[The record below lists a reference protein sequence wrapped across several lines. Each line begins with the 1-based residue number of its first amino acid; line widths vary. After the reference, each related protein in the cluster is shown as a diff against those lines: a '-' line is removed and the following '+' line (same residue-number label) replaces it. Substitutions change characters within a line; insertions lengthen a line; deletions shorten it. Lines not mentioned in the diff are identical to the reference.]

1 MLSSFEKSK
10 AASLSKIREHMRL
23 YELKQSRTRILEKTA
38 LVRTELMASVWNGDT
53 PMSMYD
59 KAKKSKERQIARVLK
74 KIRDKAERKRK
85 LDLIEQ
91 IKVKKSTLI
100 RLMSIR
106 TITIGEKTELLAK
119 IRKLEKQIPRFYLPN
134 GACETCRR
142 KPCECDIKLRFRS
155 KHPYISKNEA
165 NIYLL
170 FTLGCYIRERR
181 LTSAIIIQ
189 KVARGRQDRFYVE
202 YLIKTLRRKRSK
214 LLKKNLRKEIL
225 RRSRRIFK
233 CKFFKLLKEF

>member
-38 LVRTELMASVWNGDT
+38 LVRTELLASVWNGDT

-119 IRKLEKQIPRFYLPN
+119 LRKLEKQIPRFYLPN

-170 FTLGCYIRERR
+170 FTLGCYIRKRR

-189 KVARGRQDRFYVE
+189 KTERGRQDRFYVE
-202 YLIKTLRRKRSK
+202 YLLKTRRRKRAK
-214 LLKKNLRKEIL
+214 LL
-225 RRSRRIFK
+225 RRSLKKEISNRRS
-233 CKFFKLLKEF
+233 LKIQCFN

>member
-10 AASLSKIREHMRL
+10 AASLSKIREHTRL
-23 YELKQSRTRILEKTA
+23 YELKQSKTRILERTT
-38 LVRTELMASVWNGDT
+38 LVRTELMASVWGNGNT

-59 KAKKSKERQIARVLK
+59 KAKKAKERMIARVLK

-106 TITIGEKTELLAK
+106 TITIGEKNELLAK
-119 IRKLEKQIPRFYLPN
+119 LRKLEKQIPRFYLPN

-155 KHPYISKNEA
+155 KHPFISKSEA
-165 NIYLL
+165 KIYLL
-170 FTLGCYIRERR
+170 FTLGCYVREMR
-181 LTSAIIIQ
+181 LRSAILIQ
-189 KVARGRQDRFYVE
+189 KIERGRQDRFYVE
-202 YLIKTLRRKRSK
+202 YLLKTRRRKRAK
-214 LLKKNLRKEIL
+214 LLRRSLRKEIS
-225 RRSRRIFK
+225 RRS
-233 CKFFKLLKEF
+233 LKIQCFN

>member
-23 YELKQSRTRILEKTA
+23 YELKQSRTRIIEKTA
-38 LVRTELMASVWNGDT
+38 LVRTELMDSVWNGDT

-100 RLMSIR
+100 RNMSSS
-106 TITIGEKTELLAK
+106 TITRNKNELLAK

-155 KHPYISKNEA
+155 RDPFISKNEA
-165 NIYLL
+165 KIYLL
-170 FTLGCYIRERR
+170 FTLGCYVREMR
-181 LTSAIIIQ
+181 LKSAILIQ
-189 KVARGRQDRFYVE
+189 KTERGRQDRFYVE
-202 YLIKTLRRKRSK
+202 YLLKTRRRKRAK
-214 LLKKNLRKEIL
+214 LL
-225 RRSRRIFK
+225 RRSLKKEISNRRS
-233 CKFFKLLKEF
+233 LKIQCFN

>member
-10 AASLSKIREHMRL
+10 AASLSKIREHTRL
-23 YELKQSRTRILEKTA
+23 YELKQSKTRILERTT
-38 LVRTELMASVWNGDT
+38 LVRTELMASVWGNGNT

-59 KAKKSKERQIARVLK
+59 KAKKAKERMIARVLK

-106 TITIGEKTELLAK
+106 TITIGEKNELLAK
-119 IRKLEKQIPRFYLPN
+119 LRKLEKQIPRFYLPN

-155 KHPYISKNEA
+155 KHPFISKSEA
-165 NIYLL
+165 KIYLL
-170 FTLGCYIRERR
+170 FTLGCYVREMR
-181 LTSAIIIQ
+181 LKSAILIQ
-189 KVARGRQDRFYVE
+189 KIERGRQDRFYVE
-202 YLIKTLRRKRSK
+202 YLLKTRRRKRAK
-214 LLKKNLRKEIL
+214 LLRRSLRKEIS
-225 RRSRRIFK
+225 RRS
-233 CKFFKLLKEF
+233 LKIQCFN